1 MIELTHTIRQLAF
14 DAGFD
19 KIGIT
24 SATMPDKSILLNK
37 WLDAGYHGDMS
48 WMTRYRVMRTDI
60 EKFVPGALSV
70 ISVVHNY
77 YTNRKHSADPQVGK
91 ISRYA
96 WGRDYHKVIRKK
108 LKLILKKI
116 QQIDPEIKGRI
127 CVDTAPF
134 MDKLWAEKAGLGWQG
149 KHTNLIT
156 REFGS
161 WVFIGALIINR
172 QLIYDSSATDR
183 CGRCTACIQACPT
196 NAIVAPYI
204 LDANRCISYLT
215 IEMRDKI
222 IPDQYCTELRNYIFG
237 CDICQEVCP
246 WNKFQKHTRCEDY
259 LPREENLSVRLHELS
274 ALSEKEFKERF
285 KGTPLK
291 RTGWEKF
298 ISNVMTVLRASGI

>member
-1 MIELTHTIRQLAF
+1 MLELTRTIRKLAS

-24 SATMPDKSILLNK
+24 SATMPEKSILLNK

-48 WMTRYRVMRTDI
+48 WMTRYRVLRTDI

-77 YTNRKHSADPQVGK
+77 YTNRQHSSDPQVGK

-96 WGRDYHKVIRKK
+96 WGRDYHKVIRRK
-108 LKLILKKI
+108 LKLILKEI
-116 QQIDPEIKGRI
+116 QQIDPEIKGRV

-161 WVFIGALIINR
+161 WVYIGALIINR
-172 QLIYDSSATDR
+172 QLIYDSSATDH
-183 CGRCTACIQACPT
+183 CGSCTACIQACPT
-196 NAIVAPYI
+196 KAIVAPYI

-222 IPDQYCTELRNYIFG
+222 IPDQYCTELQNYIFG

-246 WNKFQKHTRCEDY
+246 WNKFQTHTQCEDY
-259 LPREENLSVRLHELS
+259 LPREENLAAGLHEL
-274 ALSEKEFKERF
+274 AVLSEEEFKERF
-285 KGTPLK
+285 KGTSLK
-291 RTGWEKF
+291 RAGWAKF
-298 ISNVMTVLRASGI
+298 ISNVMTVLRTSGI